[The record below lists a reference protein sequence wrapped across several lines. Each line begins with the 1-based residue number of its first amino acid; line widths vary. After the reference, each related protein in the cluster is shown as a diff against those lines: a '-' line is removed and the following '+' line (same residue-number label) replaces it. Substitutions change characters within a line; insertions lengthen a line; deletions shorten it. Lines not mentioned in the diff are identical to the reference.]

1 MWTWQLG
8 NVNLVTWQSGL
19 EELVK
24 RQVNMKFKLCSPSP
38 PPPPLH
44 FQNDTDF
51 TLRPALN
58 YELGSK
64 NLGANNNFSISWLI
78 V

>member
-8 NVNLVTWQSGL
+8 NVNLVTWRSGL

-24 RQVNMKFKLCSPSP
+24 RQVKKKCQLP
-38 PPPPLH
+38 PPFH
-44 FQNDTDF
+44 FQNDADF
-51 TLRPALN
+51 TLRSALDH
-58 YELGSK
+58 ELGSK
-64 NLGANNNFSISWLI
+64 NLGANNNLSTSWLI